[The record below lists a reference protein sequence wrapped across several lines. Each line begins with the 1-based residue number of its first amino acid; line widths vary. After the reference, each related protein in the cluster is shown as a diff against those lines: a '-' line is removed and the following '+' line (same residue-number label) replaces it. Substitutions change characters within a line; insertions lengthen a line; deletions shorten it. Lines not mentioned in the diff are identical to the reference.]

1 MTSSEP
7 QTPRRKGHAQQLF
20 ELPPDATEVL
30 LVRHGA
36 SAAAYAEEPFEV
48 NADGHGDPP
57 LSEEGQEQAELVGT
71 RLETQSI
78 AGLFVTSLQRTH
90 QTAAPFAARSGL
102 VPVEIRDLREVHL
115 GDWERGEY
123 RARIA
128 AADPLAMRAFTE
140 QEWSVI
146 PGAESNEAF
155 GERVRR
161 GFDQVV
167 AEAGPGVS
175 VVAVVHGGV
184 IAELC
189 RQATKSEP
197 FAFLGADNTSI
208 TRIVVFGDG
217 RLRLRTFNDTTH
229 LDPIRARKAHEPI
242 I

>member
-7 QTPRRKGHAQQLF
+7 QIPRRKGHAQRLF

-36 SAAAYAEEPFEV
+36 SASAYEDEPFAV
-48 NADGHGDPP
+48 NHEGHGDPP
-57 LSEEGQEQAELVGT
+57 LSEEGQEQAELVGA
-71 RLETQSI
+71 RLATQSLS
-78 AGLFVTSLQRTH
+78 GLFVTSLQRTH

-102 VPVEIRDLREVHL
+102 APVQVPDLREVHL

-128 AADPLAMRAFTE
+128 AADPLAIRVFVE
-140 QEWSVI
+140 QEWSLI

-167 AEAGPGVS
+167 ADAGPGVS
-175 VVAVVHGGV
+175 VAAVVHGGV

-208 TRIVVFGDG
+208 TRLVVFGDG
-217 RLRLRTFNDTTH
+217 RLRMRTFNDTTH

-242 I
+242 V

>member
-1 MTSSEP
+1 MSAPEP
-7 QTPRRKGHAQQLF
+7 QIPRRKGHAQRLF

-36 SAAAYAEEPFEV
+36 SAAAYEDEPFAV
-48 NADGHGDPP
+48 NHEGHGDPP
-57 LSEEGQEQAELVGT
+57 LSEEGQEQAELVGV
-71 RLETQSI
+71 RLATASI
-78 AGLFVTSLQRTH
+78 SGLFVTTLQRTH

-102 VPVEIRDLREVHL
+102 TPVEVPDLREIHL
-115 GDWERGEY
+115 GEWERGEY

-128 AADPLAMRAFTE
+128 AADPLAIRVFTE
-140 QEWSVI
+140 QEWSLI
-146 PGAESNEAF
+146 PGAETSEAF

-161 GFDQVV
+161 GFDRVV

-208 TRIVVFGDG
+208 TRLVVFGDG

-242 I
+242 V

>member
-1 MTSSEP
+1 MSSPDP
-7 QTPRRKGHAQQLF
+7 QTPRRRRHAQQLF
-20 ELPPDATEVL
+20 ELPADATEVL

-36 SAAAYAEEPFEV
+36 SAAAYEGEPFALNHE
-48 NADGHGDPP
+48 GHGDPP
-57 LSEEGQEQAELVGT
+57 LSDEGQEQAELVGI
-71 RLETQSI
+71 RLASQPV
-78 AGLFVTSLQRTH
+78 AQLYVTTLQRTH

-102 VPVEIRDLREVHL
+102 QPVEVSDLREIHL
-115 GDWERGEY
+115 GEWEAGEY

-128 AADPLAMRAFTE
+128 AADPLAIRAFTE
-140 QEWSVI
+140 QRWEII

-161 GFDQVV
+161 GFDRVI
-167 AEAGPGVS
+167 ADAGPGVS

-189 RQATKSEP
+189 RQATNSEP

-208 TRIVVFGDG
+208 SRLVVFGDG
-217 RLRLRTFNDTTH
+217 RLRLRTYNDTTH

-242 I
+242 V